1 MEDPFSFLRHQRQL
15 GSDRPIAER
24 IADYGELHL
33 SLPAPELRVQASR
46 CMNCS
51 IPFCH
56 HACPLHN
63 LIPDWN
69 SLVGR
74 DDWESALERL
84 HRTNNFPEFTGR
96 VCPAPCEASCV
107 LAVYDEPV
115 TIKEVERSLV
125 DRGFR
130 EGWVRPRPAALSTG
144 RRVAI
149 VGSGPAGLAAAQQLA
164 RTGHAVAVFEQAD
177 RPGGLLRYGIP
188 DYKLPKELIDRRVAQ
203 LEAEGVEFRCGVTV
217 GRDIR
222 AADLCHSHDAV
233 GLAVGARRP
242 RELPI
247 PGRGLAG
254 IHLAMEYLEQ
264 QNRRQAGLPQ
274 PQGTVPIS
282 ASGRRVVIL
291 GGGDTGADCLG
302 NAHREG
308 CATVDQLELL
318 PRPPLNRRPEN
329 PWPEWPLILRTSA
342 AHEEGGRRSFCVE
355 TVGFTGQT
363 GAVSGLQLRQV
374 RPVIGADGSRRLDP
388 VPNSEAAIP
397 ADLVLLA
404 LGFTGAAIEE
414 IVAELGLEDR
424 PGGRIRTGADFQTS
438 LPGVF
443 AFGDAVRG
451 ASLVVQAIADGRV
464 GAAAIEADLAL
475 RASSSNHPAVPA

>member
-1 MEDPFSFLRHQRQL
+1 MADPLAFVRHGRHL
-15 GSDRPIAER
+15 GPDRPVTER
-24 IADYGELHL
+24 LGDYEEVHQ
-33 SLPAPELRVQASR
+33 SLPQADLQVQAGR

-69 SLVGR
+69 ALVGR
-74 DDWESALERL
+74 DSWDVALERL
-84 HRTNNFPEFTGR
+84 HQTNNFPEFTGR

-107 LAVYDEPV
+107 LAINDEPV
-115 TIKEVERSLV
+115 TIKEVERSLI
-125 DRGFR
+125 DRGYQ
-130 EGWVRPRPAALSTG
+130 EGWVTPRPPVLKTG
-144 RRVAI
+144 RSVAI

-164 RTGHAVAVFEQAD
+164 RSGHEVVVLEQAD

-203 LEAEGVEFRCGVTV
+203 MEAEGVRFRCSVTV
-217 GRDIR
+217 GQDVSAAELR
-222 AADLCHSHDAV
+222 ANFDAV
-233 GLAVGARRP
+233 GLALGARRP

-247 PGRGLAG
+247 PGRALIG

-264 QNRRQAGLPQ
+264 QNRRRAGLPL
-274 PQGTVPIS
+274 PAGTAQIS
-282 ASGRRVVIL
+282 AAGRRVVIL

-318 PRPPLNRRPEN
+318 PRPPLHRAPDN
-329 PWPEWPLILRTSA
+329 PWPEWPVVLRVSP
-342 AHEEGGRRSFCVE
+342 AHEEGGRRGFSVE
-355 TVGFTGQT
+355 TVAFSGDHGRV
-363 GAVSGLQLRQV
+363 GALQVRQV
-374 RPVIGADGSRRLDP
+374 RSAVAPDGSRSLEP
-388 VPNSEAAIP
+388 VPDTNSSIE

-404 LGFTGAAIEE
+404 LGFTGADAAP
-414 IVAELGLEDR
+414 IVTELGAEVL
-424 PGGRIRTGADFQTS
+424 PGGRLIVGAGSQTNV
-438 LPGVF
+438 PGVF

-451 ASLVVQAIADGRV
+451 ASLVVQAIADGRMA
-464 GAAAIEADLAL
+464 AAAIGAALVARAD
-475 RASSSNHPAVPA
+475 